1 MATSLP
7 GGTMPVLNSAY
18 WMNNFGEHFGVV
30 SLVTYLIL
38 LVISLLGTIIP
49 VTRASR
55 VLPAEAL
62 RDE

>member
-1 MATSLP
+1 
-7 GGTMPVLNSAY
+7 
-18 WMNNFGEHFGVV
+18 MNNFGEHFGVV